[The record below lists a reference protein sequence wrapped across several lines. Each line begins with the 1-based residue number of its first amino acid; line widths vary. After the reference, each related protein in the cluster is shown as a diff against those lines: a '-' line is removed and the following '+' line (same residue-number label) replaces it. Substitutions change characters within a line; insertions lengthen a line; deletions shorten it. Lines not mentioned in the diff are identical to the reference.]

1 MVKRDEFEKELI
13 ELVAPAITHAQ
24 DVVKA
29 KYGFRFEA
37 TFDWR
42 LTKGSFED
50 EPTSSKG
57 ISFGG

>member
-13 ELVAPAITHAQ
+13 EMVAPAVTHAQ
-24 DVVKA
+24 DIMKE
-29 KYGFRFEA
+29 KYGFRFEIKI
-37 TFDWR
+37 DWH

-50 EPTSSKG
+50 EPTHDEG